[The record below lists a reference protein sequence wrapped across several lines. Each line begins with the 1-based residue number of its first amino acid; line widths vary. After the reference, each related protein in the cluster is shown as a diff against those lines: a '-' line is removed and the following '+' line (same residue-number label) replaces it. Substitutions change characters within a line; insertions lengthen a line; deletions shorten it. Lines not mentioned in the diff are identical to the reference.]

1 VKRAT
6 ARGTNRGHL
15 DSRQDVKSHAAAQYP
30 ATVPKLFRET
40 PTMLKSLILILF
52 SLLLSVSAWADN
64 DSSADRT
71 LSAEE
76 QKFLD
81 VVGGLSKEKVL
92 EQLGQPARTE
102 DLTGPNGETV
112 ASIWQYDYL
121 NTDEKGEYYKS
132 TELDF
137 VDDRVVTVV
146 FMNTENNS
154 MQPKGQ

>member
-1 VKRAT
+1 
-6 ARGTNRGHL
+6 
-15 DSRQDVKSHAAAQYP
+15 
-30 ATVPKLFRET
+30 
-40 PTMLKSLILILF
+40 MLKSLILILF

-81 VVGGLSKEKVL
+81 VVGGLSKDKVMA
-92 EQLGQPARTE
+92 QLGQPARTE